1 MELRSSGR
9 VVSSSARSPA
19 QLAVGGEKESIRA
32 YLHLKVRSLQTD
44 PGREFTVKIC
54 LRLSARLLSA
64 TEVDAGGRYL
74 TL

>member
-44 PGREFTVKIC
+44 PGREFTVKSVC
-54 LRLSARLLSA
+54 GYQRGCYLRQKSMQ
-64 TEVDAGGRYL
+64 AGVI
-74 TL
+74 